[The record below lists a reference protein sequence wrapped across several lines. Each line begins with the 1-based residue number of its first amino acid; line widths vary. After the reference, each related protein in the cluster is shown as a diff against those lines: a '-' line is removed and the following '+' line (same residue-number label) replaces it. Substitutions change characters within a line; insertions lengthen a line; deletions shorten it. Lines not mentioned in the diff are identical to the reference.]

1 MTGVAEERPAG
12 TGAGAAGVAGPVGEE
27 AGAVRL
33 AGMWVERTVAPV
45 TGWM

>member
-12 TGAGAAGVAGPVGEE
+12 TGAGAAGVAGAVGEE